1 MRVGTINKKL
11 NCGGLSISLAM
22 NIVIDRE
29 RARRRDKELHRRH
42 RLSKTEFR
50 RKLIADLH

>member
-1 MRVGTINKKL
+1 MRVGTINKRL

-22 NIVIDRE
+22 NIVIDHE
-29 RARRRDKELHRRH
+29 RVRRRDKELHKRH